1 MSIHMND
8 LDETPFW
15 VEFSPDKKIPKNAIK
30 AGSYNGEM
38 VYIGRAMHNGAMTP
52 GENYI
57 DKKSNL
63 VNIHY

>member
-15 VEFSPDKKIPKNAIK
+15 AEFTSDKKILKNAIK

-52 GENYI
+52 GEI
-57 DKKSNL
+57 ALIK
-63 VNIHY
+63 